1 MKVYSYTTSDLLE
14 QLSAHGV
21 KPSAQRLL
29 ILRFLMEN
37 RVHPNVDEIYQALLP
52 EHPTLSRT
60 TVYNTLK
67 LLTAAGII
75 RCIDVGGSYGARWD
89 FSHHDHAH
97 FLCMSCGRV
106 TDIDFENHT
115 PSFPLPPGGF
125 EVQATE
131 VNLRGM
137 CPECLHRRQAN

>member
-97 FLCMSCGRV
+97 FLCMSCGHV
-106 TDIDFENHT
+106 TDVDFENHT
-115 PSFPLPPGGF
+115 PSFPLPP
-125 EVQATE
+125 
-131 VNLRGM
+131 
-137 CPECLHRRQAN
+137 